1 MLLLL
6 TLAQELKIPNLLERH
21 FNEVNYFSISGTI
34 VVTNIVYFIKTRIFI
49 YSFLEA
55 LLMSKRI
62 RFRKSL
68 VGSICLENL
77 YQLLT
82 R

>member
-6 TLAQELKIPNLLERH
+6 ALAQELKISNLLERH
-21 FNEVNYFSISGTI
+21 FNEVNYFPISGII
-34 VVTNIVYFIKTRIFI
+34 VVRNIVYFTKIRIVI
-49 YSFLEA
+49 YSFLEV
-55 LLMSKRI
+55 LLISKSI
-62 RFRKSL
+62 CFRKSL